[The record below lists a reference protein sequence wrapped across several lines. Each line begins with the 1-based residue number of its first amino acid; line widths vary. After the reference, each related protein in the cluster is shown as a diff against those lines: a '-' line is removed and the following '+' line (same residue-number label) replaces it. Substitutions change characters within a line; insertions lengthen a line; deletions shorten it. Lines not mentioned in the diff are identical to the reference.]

1 MAPAGLTEAEAG
13 GALAAEACC
22 GFGILAPC
30 ARSGERRLRGTGL
43 YPAAALLNHEC
54 LPNVARFD
62 AFDAPPGAGAAAAAG
77 AGAAGTLNP
86 TNPGSAREAF
96 PGGNAALSF
105 RALHA
110 LPAGEELTCAYFPL
124 HLSLEERQ
132 ARCREQ
138 YGFTCAC
145 PRCVVCAPVHMPVPR
160 APGCCMHACTG
171 SLCLTGCRSDMR
183 CQPCKRSLL
192 NPACRQA
199 WPEQAQVIKGPG
211 MLAGGGHLAG
221 RR

>member
-1 MAPAGLTEAEAG
+1 M
-13 GALAAEACC
+13 
-22 GFGILAPC
+22 APC
-30 ARSGERRLRGTGL
+30 ARAGERRLRGTGL

-77 AGAAGTLNP
+77 AGAEGARVPACPGPAG
-86 TNPGSAREAF
+86 EAF
-96 PGGNAALSF
+96 PGENARLSF

-138 YGFTCAC
+138 YGFACAC
-145 PRCVVCAPVHMPVPR
+145 PRCVVRSC
-160 APGCCMHACTG
+160 PGAC
-171 SLCLTGCRSDMR
+171 
-183 CQPCKRSLL
+183 
-192 NPACRQA
+192 PAGLHPRQA
-199 WPEQAQVIKGPG
+199 CPGPEAVSWCQLRCARQGAQAALVRP
-211 MLAGGGHLAG
+211 
-221 RR
+221 R